1 MGVQLYL
8 LDRRLVTLLIGGVEE
23 EIATLRQF
31 WKVTEIDSA
40 RAAEIEAVKTSL
52 RGKPAPFA
60 AMIAGASEMPLASKP
75 SRNIAVHLIL
85 GWDEDRA
92 SVTDLAWDYLP
103 ILGYAVKTADSTG
116 YVLHEER
123 DGLLHPISEGR
134 AMELGI
140 LDASGRLIRTGQP
153 SIIECKSVRPYIA
166 NYAEADCLLSDGRM
180 VEILTS
186 VEAGVL
192 PTPGWYAGKR
202 PSDVTKFTPVEPSE
216 TNHDIIP

>member
-1 MGVQLYL
+1 M
-8 LDRRLVTLLIGGVEE
+8 VTLLIDGVAGK
-23 EIATLRQF
+23 IGTLRRF
-31 WKVTEIDSA
+31 WKVTEIDSG
-40 RAAEIEAVKTSL
+40 RAAEIEALEASL
-52 RGKPAPFA
+52 RGKPAPAA
-60 AMIAGASEMPLASKP
+60 AMIADAGELPLASEP
-75 SRNIAVHLIL
+75 SRSIAVHTIL

-103 ILGYAVKTADSTG
+103 ILGYAVKTVDSAG

-153 SIIECKSVRPYIA
+153 SIIECRAVKPYIA
-166 NYAEADCLLSDGRM
+166 NYAEADCLLSDGRT

-186 VEAGVL
+186 VEAGDL

-202 PSDVTKFTPVEPSE
+202 PSDVAKFTPGKPSE
-216 TNHDIIP
+216 TKDDTIP